1 MSNPNENDV
10 ATILEQLRTEL
21 RALRT
26 HQGEQDG
33 GTALRSMQRELQSCM
48 EQLEITRVV
57 SAHWP
62 LEGRTL
68 YERAWVVINRIVRR
82 GLRWYINPI
91 VEQQNA
97 FNATAARTMQLLV
110 EAYAELNDQLG
121 EQTERSS
128 GRGPLSMAGSSLP
141 SDTSTSDLQ
150 QLVQEEGVR
159 EPPAALT
166 DLTLRPWPAK
176 LREHESIEAH
186 WPIEGTT
193 PLTQA
198 RAIAQRGVRQY
209 LRWLIN
215 PIVEQ
220 QNGANAA
227 ISATIPHLIAADAEL
242 RAKLANLRAR
252 Q

>member
-1 MSNPNENDV
+1 MSNSNETDV
-10 ATILEQLRTEL
+10 ATILEQLRAEL

-33 GTALRSMQRELQSCM
+33 GSALRSIQRELQSCA
-48 EQLEITRVV
+48 EQLEITRVI

-68 YERAWVVINRIVRR
+68 YERGWVMINRIVRR

-97 FNATAARTMQLLV
+97 FNSAAARAIQLLI
-110 EAYAELNDQLG
+110 EAYAELNDQLS
-121 EQTERSS
+121 EQAAGPS
-128 GRGPLSMAGSSLP
+128 GRGSPPTAGGLP
-141 SDTSTSDLQ
+141 SDTPTSDLQ
-150 QLVQEEGVR
+150 QLVQEAGMR
-159 EPPAALT
+159 EPPAALP
-166 DLTLRPWPAK
+166 DLTLRPWPAM
-176 LREHESIEAH
+176 LREHASVNAH
-186 WPIEGTT
+186 WSIEGTT

-198 RAIAQRGVRQY
+198 RAIAQRGLRQY

-227 ISATIPHLIAADAEL
+227 ISATLPHLIAADAEL

>member
-1 MSNPNENDV
+1 MPNPNETDV

-33 GTALRSMQRELQSCM
+33 GSALRSIQRELQSCA

-68 YERAWVVINRIVRR
+68 YERGWAVINRIVRR

-97 FNATAARTMQLLV
+97 FNATAARTMQLLI
-110 EAYAELNDQLG
+110 EAYAELNDQLS
-121 EQTERSS
+121 EQTEQSS
-128 GRGPLSMAGSSLP
+128 GRGPLPAAGSDLP
-141 SDTSTSDLQ
+141 SDTPTSDLQ
-150 QLVQEEGVR
+150 QLVQEEGLR
-159 EPPAALT
+159 EPPAAMP

-176 LREHESIEAH
+176 LREHESVDAH
-186 WPIEGTT
+186 WSIEGTT

-198 RAIAQRGVRQY
+198 RAIAQRGLRQY

-220 QNGANAA
+220 QNGANGA

-242 RAKLANLRAR
+242 RAKLANVRAH